1 MHVMRRCAK
10 PVVLGVDDAHD
21 LHGQTLRGLKQLIE
35 KTRRRGGRL
44 AVVLAGH
51 PKLAND
57 LRRPVQE
64 EIGARTTVL
73 TLEGIKGHQRGYIT
87 WLLEQCA
94 ADVAPTDILMPE
106 ALEL

>member
-1 MHVMRRCAK
+1 MQVMRRCAK
-10 PVVLGVDDAHD
+10 PVVLCVDDAHD

-64 EIGARTTVL
+64 AIGARTTVL

-94 ADVAPTDILMPE
+94 AGVAPTDILMP
-106 ALEL
+106 ALAGG